1 MARDRQSMERN
12 AVRQGG
18 GYAHATSKNYVVP
31 SALSK
36 LGKQVSDMFETPV
49 KAKAK
54 EPAELEESVKTR
66 SAAQKYFAAR
76 ASPRQTRQSTA
87 GLPKPNQLTKS
98 GHKRQQRRFVNSSLG
113 DE

>member
-18 GYAHATSKNYVVP
+18 GNAHAASKNYVVP

-54 EPAELEESVKTR
+54 AKESAEPEETMRTR

-76 ASPRQTRQSTA
+76 ASPR
-87 GLPKPNQLTKS
+87 
-98 GHKRQQRRFVNSSLG
+98 
-113 DE
+113 